1 MFAGFYYAFRDS
13 LLKIIKH
20 NLYILLTKME
30 YHGIIMAS
38 IAAQQRVRAKEDF
51 EMAKFNI
58 DNYEF
63 INVSE
68 DSESNLENLSAN
80 EIEEMIEATVEVLKG
95 SNSIKRVPTNLCLV
109 SGLLGVRGGEFKKI
123 SPIKVSFKKG
133 DVSKDELKVINKVFT
148 KGRIY
153 YLLRNV
159 GANVAGK
166 QIGVDGIYPYLARRK
181 GN

>member
-1 MFAGFYYAFRDS
+1 M
-13 LLKIIKH
+13 
-20 NLYILLTKME
+20 
-30 YHGIIMAS
+30 
-38 IAAQQRVRAKEDF
+38 RAKEDF
-51 EMAKFNI
+51 IMAKFNI

-63 INVSE
+63 INISE
-68 DSESNLENLSAN
+68 GSDSNLENLSAN
-80 EIEEMIEATVEVLKG
+80 EIEEMIEATMEVIKG
-95 SNSIKRVPTNLCLV
+95 ANKIKRVPANLCLV

-123 SPIKVSFKKG
+123 SPIMVSFKKG
-133 DVSKDELKVINKVFT
+133 DVTKDELKAIKNVFT

-166 QIGVDGIYPYLARRK
+166 QIGTDGIYPYLARRK